1 MISFSNIGYMGRLGN
16 QMFQFASTLA
26 TGKRKGYE
34 VRFPIENCSG
44 FRRIGPIDLST
55 GALSD
60 VKCDLLDC
68 FNIPNDYFISSPRL
82 QIYSLFNEGKFE
94 YDDRIESIPDGC
106 NLSGYFQTEKYFLD
120 IKEEIKN
127 IFSFKKE
134 IVEEGDRILREIS
147 GGKELVSIHVRRG
160 DYTLYPDHHPTC
172 NPEYYSLGI
181 QEIRKV
187 SEKDLKVIIFSD
199 DKQWC
204 LDNMKNY
211 IGENFSITNTEDP
224 YVELYMM
231 TKCNYHIIA
240 NSSFSWWGSW
250 LSNSKLTVA
259 PSKWFGSAMDKN
271 TQDIYLKEWIS
282 I

>member
-26 TGKRKGYE
+26 IGKRKGYD
-34 VRFPIENCSG
+34 VKFPIENCNV
-44 FRRIGPIDLST
+44 FRRIGPVDLNT
-55 GALSD
+55 GDLTD

-68 FNIPNDYFISSPRL
+68 FDMPNEYFISSSRL
-82 QIYSLFNEGKFE
+82 QIYSVYSESKFE
-94 YDDRIESIPDGC
+94 YDDRIESIPDGF

-120 IKEEIKN
+120 IKEEIKK

-134 IVEEGDRILREIS
+134 IIQEGNRILKEIS

-172 NPEYYSLGI
+172 DPGYYSRCLE
-181 QEIRKV
+181 EIKKI
-187 SEKDLKVIIFSD
+187 SGEGLKVIVFSD

-211 IGENFSITNTEDP
+211 IGENFCITNTEDP

-231 TKCNYHIIA
+231 TKCNYHVIA

-250 LSNSKLTVA
+250 LSDSKLTIA
-259 PSKWFGSAMDKN
+259 PSRWFGPAMGKN
-271 TQDIYLKEWIS
+271 TNDVYCKNWIK

>member
-1 MISFSNIGYMGRLGN
+1 MISFGNIGYMGRLGN

-26 TGKRKGYE
+26 IGKRKGYE

-68 FNIPNDYFISSPRL
+68 FDIPNEYFISSPRL

-147 GGKELVSIHVRRG
+147 GGKELVSLHVRRG

-187 SEKDLKVIIFSD
+187 SEKDLKAIIFSD

-211 IGENFSITNTEDP
+211 IGEDFSITNTEDP

>member
-1 MISFSNIGYMGRLGN
+1 MGRLGN

-26 TGKRKGYE
+26 AGKRKGYE
-34 VRFPIENCSG
+34 VKFPLENCNDL
-44 FRRIGPIDLST
+44 RRIGPIDLNT

-68 FNIPNDYFISSPRL
+68 FDISNEYFISSPRL

-120 IKEEIKN
+120 IKEEIRN
-127 IFSFKKE
+127 IFAFKKE
-134 IVEEGDRILREIS
+134 IVKEGDRILREIS
-147 GGKELVSIHVRRG
+147 EGKELVSIHVRRG

-187 SEKDLKVIIFSD
+187 SEKDLKAIIFSD

-211 IGENFSITNTEDP
+211 IGEDFYITNTEDP

-231 TKCNYHIIA
+231 TKFDYHVIA

-259 PSKWFGSAMDKN
+259 PSRWFGQAMDKN
-271 TQDIYLKEWIS
+271 TEDVYCKNWKIL
-282 I
+282 

>member
-26 TGKRKGYE
+26 IGKRKGYE
-34 VRFPIENCSG
+34 VKFPIENCSG

-55 GALSD
+55 GDLSD

-68 FNIPNDYFISSPRL
+68 FDIPNEYFISSTRL

-147 GGKELVSIHVRRG
+147 GGKELVSVHVRRG

-211 IGENFSITNTEDP
+211 IGEDFSITNTEDP

-250 LSNSKLTVA
+250 LSNSKLTFA
-259 PSKWFGSAMDKN
+259 PSKWFGPAINKN
-271 TQDIYLKEWIS
+271 TEDIYSKEWIN

>member
-1 MISFSNIGYMGRLGN
+1 MGRLGN

-34 VRFPIENCSG
+34 VKFPLENCNDL
-44 FRRIGPIDLST
+44 RRIGPIDLST
-55 GALSD
+55 GAFSD

-68 FNIPNDYFISSPRL
+68 FDIPNEYFISSPRL
-82 QIYSLFNEGKFE
+82 QIYSLFSEGKFE

-204 LDNMKNY
+204 LDNMKYY
-211 IGENFSITNTEDP
+211 IGEDFSITNTEDP

>member
-1 MISFSNIGYMGRLGN
+1 MISFGNIGYMGRLWN

-68 FNIPNDYFISSPRL
+68 FDIPNEYFISSPRL

-211 IGENFSITNTEDP
+211 IGEDFSITNTEDP

-250 LSNSKLTVA
+250 LANSKLTVA

>member
-1 MISFSNIGYMGRLGN
+1 MISFGNIGYMGRLGN

-44 FRRIGPIDLST
+44 LSRIGPIDINT
-55 GALSD
+55 GSLTD

-68 FNIPNDYFISSPRL
+68 FDIPNEYFIPSPRIQL
-82 QIYSLFNEGKFE
+82 YSMYSESIFE
-94 YDDRIESIPDGC
+94 YDNRIESIPDGC
-106 NLSGYFQTEKYFLD
+106 NLSGYFQSEKYFLD
-120 IKEEIKN
+120 IKEEIKK

-134 IVEEGDRILREIS
+134 IIQEGNRILREIS
-147 GGKELVSIHVRRG
+147 GGKELVSVHVRRG

-172 NPEYYSLGI
+172 DLDYYYRGLE
-181 QEIRKV
+181 EIKKIS
-187 SEKDLKVIIFSD
+187 SEDLKIIVFSD

-204 LDNMKNY
+204 LDNMENY
-211 IGENFSITNTEDP
+211 IGEDFSITNSEDP

-231 TKCNYHIIA
+231 TKCDYHVIA

-250 LSNSKLTVA
+250 LSDSKLTIA
-259 PSKWFGSAMDKN
+259 PSRWFGPAINKN
-271 TQDIYLKEWIS
+271 TEDVYCKNWKIL
-282 I
+282 